1 MSMTRALVIITVAA
15 ALIATAAMVLFAR
28 PVDSGAMAL
37 APDPNMDLLSI
48 PEFEVTT
55 QDGET
60 YTRDELLGQ
69 LTILDFF
76 FTHCPFICPPMS
88 QNMLR
93 AQRALANTD
102 VQFLSI
108 SVDPEHDTPERLK
121 EYAREIG
128 ADTSTWTFT
137 TTDRETVNRIL
148 RDGLLLASSQPN
160 PEQVI
165 NLPSGTTMSNITHPS
180 HFILVGP
187 DGDILS
193 LTNGLNRAEVD
204 VLIDRARQA
213 STALTS
219 RR

>member
-1 MSMTRALVIITVAA
+1 MTRALVIITVAA
-15 ALIATAAMVLFAR
+15 ALIATAAMLLFVR
-28 PVDSGAMAL
+28 PADSAASAL
-37 APDPNMDLLSI
+37 TPDQNMDLLSI
-48 PEFEVTT
+48 PSFEVTT

-60 YTRDELLGQ
+60 YTREDLLGQ

-93 AQRALANTD
+93 AQRALVNTD

-108 SVDPEHDTPERLK
+108 SVDPEHDTPERLQ
-121 EYAREIG
+121 EYASEIG
-128 ADTSTWTFT
+128 ADTTSWTFAT
-137 TTDRETVNRIL
+137 SDRETVNRIL
-148 RDGLLLASSQPN
+148 TDGLLLASSQPN

-165 NLPSGTTMSNITHPS
+165 NMPSGSTMSNITHPS

-204 VLIDRARQA
+204 ALIERARQA
-213 STALTS
+213 SATLSS